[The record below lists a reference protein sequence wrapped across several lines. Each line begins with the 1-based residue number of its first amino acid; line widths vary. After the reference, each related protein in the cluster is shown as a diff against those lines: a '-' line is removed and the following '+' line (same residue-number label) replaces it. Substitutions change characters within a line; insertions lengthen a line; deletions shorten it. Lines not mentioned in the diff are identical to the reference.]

1 MSEIKKGREKKE
13 EERKNE
19 EEKMRKKKKA
29 DRKKG
34 IGKKFEITASASAS
48 WFAQLQP
55 APGPRL
61 L

>member
-1 MSEIKKGREKKE
+1 MSVRKKGREIKE
-13 EERKNE
+13 AERKNE
-19 EEKMRKKKKA
+19 EEKKRQTKKKELK
-29 DRKKG
+29 R
-34 IGKKFEITASASAS
+34 KFEITASASAS